1 MQISIRNEVK
11 VIYMLQ
17 SLVYISWLAMVVYFL
32 NFAKQQ
38 IFLSSLIGLARYTC
52 ARAVAAS
59 LVSQLERRLCMGSAC
74 I

>member
-1 MQISIRNEVK
+1 
-11 VIYMLQ
+11 MLQ

-52 ARAVAAS
+52 ARVVAAS
-59 LVSQLERRLCMGSAC
+59 LVSSWSAGFMYTWEVHAYNY